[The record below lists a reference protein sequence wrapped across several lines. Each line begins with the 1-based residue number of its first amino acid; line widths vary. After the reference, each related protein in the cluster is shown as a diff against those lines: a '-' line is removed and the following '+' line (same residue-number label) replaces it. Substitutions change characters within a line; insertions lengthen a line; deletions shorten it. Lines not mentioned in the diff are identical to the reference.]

1 MPGNPV
7 SVRDVAER
15 AGVALGTV
23 SNVLN
28 HPDKVAERTRER
40 VHRAIDELGFVRN
53 DAARQLRN
61 GRSRSIGMIT
71 LDASNPFFAEM
82 TTAAEDAATARG
94 LAVLHGNSRHDTD
107 REIAYLQLFEE
118 QRTLGVI
125 VSPVGDEVLERL
137 ETLRRRGVPVIIVEQ
152 DAGGEDFSSVSVD
165 NVEGGRLAVAHLIE
179 QGCRRLLVAGG
190 PQHIRQS
197 VDRVTGARLA
207 ADEAGIGLEV
217 DETGRLDVAQ
227 GVALAARLV
236 AMPAAERPD
245 GVFCVNDLIAIGLL
259 RALAV
264 DGRVRVPDDVAVIG
278 FDDID
283 FAAAAAIPLSSVRQP
298 ARLIGESAVALLA
311 AEVDGERGHRH
322 IVYPPE
328 LVVRDSTRRA

>member
-1 MPGNPV
+1 MASPV

-28 HPDKVAERTRER
+28 HPAKVAEGTRER
-40 VHRAIDELGFVRN
+40 VQRAIDELGFVRN

-71 LDASNPFFAEM
+71 LDASNPFFAGM
-82 TTAAEDAATARG
+82 TTAAEDAAAARG
-94 LAVLHGNSRHDTD
+94 LAILHGNSRHDAD
-107 REIAYLQLFEE
+107 REISYLQLFEE

-125 VSPVGDEVLERL
+125 VSPIGDEVLDRL
-137 ETLRRRGVPVIIVEQ
+137 QTLRRRGVPVIIVEQ
-152 DAGGEDFSSVSVD
+152 DAGGEEFSSVSVD

-179 QGCRRLLVAGG
+179 QGCRRILVAAG

-197 VDRVTGARLA
+197 VDRVAGARQA
-207 ADEAGIGLEV
+207 AEHAGVSLEV

-227 GVALAARLV
+227 GIDLAARLV
-236 AMPAAERPD
+236 EQDPASRPD
-245 GVFCVNDLIAIGLL
+245 GIFCVNDLIAIGLL
-259 RALAV
+259 RALVV
-264 DGRVRVPDDVAVIG
+264 DGGIRVPEDVAVVG

-298 ARLIGESAVALLA
+298 AHLIGASAVELLA
-311 AEVDGERGHRH
+311 AEVDGERTHRH

-328 LVVRDSTRRA
+328 LVVRASSQRG